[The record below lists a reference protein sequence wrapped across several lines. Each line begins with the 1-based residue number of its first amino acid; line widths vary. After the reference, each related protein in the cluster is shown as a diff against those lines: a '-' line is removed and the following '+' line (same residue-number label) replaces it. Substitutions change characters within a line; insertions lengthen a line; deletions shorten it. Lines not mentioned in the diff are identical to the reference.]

1 MTKRTF
7 KTLTLCMYMAS
18 LPLTLSVGSARPAA
32 AQNET
37 VAAPAASPDAPR
49 LRFEDRALQGTLGK
63 AYDAALDNLLHINTV
78 PDTKHEHDKAGLMVT
93 PPGTF
98 VRAGGGYA
106 EPWTRDASL
115 NSWNAASLLEPVVA
129 QNTLWAVCQKTD
141 DGRIVLQRDTQW
153 WDKVIWIT
161 AAWNHYKITG
171 DRRFLATS
179 YGVAQDELALMR
191 REHYSG
197 AYGLFQGPAFF
208 ADGIAGYPE
217 PEYDPKIGSG
227 FVLDHPYTK
236 DLMSLGTNCVYVG
249 AYRCAAQMA
258 QQLGRP
264 ATEAQDYNKAADALR
279 DAINRRLWNPQSG
292 TYGYFIHGAGPL
304 VGKRDETQEGIGLSF
319 ALLFG
324 VADAK
329 QARSVLLTAHR
340 SPHGITTQWPHFA
353 RFSDAQPGRHNVSVW
368 PLVNG
373 MWACA
378 AAQSGDVAL
387 FGDEAENLARLA
399 EGSDNHFYEIYNFLS
414 GKPDGGWQG
423 GHWGPLAD
431 QTWSATAYLRMMYQG
446 LFGMDF
452 QPDGL
457 RFAPKLPAGWGAVGL
472 QGVHYRGAT
481 LDLALEGK
489 GTRIARI
496 MIDGKSDKRAFVP
509 ATWTGPHTL
518 TITMKE

>member
-1 MTKRTF
+1 
-7 KTLTLCMYMAS
+7 
-18 LPLTLSVGSARPAA
+18 
-32 AQNET
+32 
-37 VAAPAASPDAPR
+37 
-49 LRFEDRALQGTLGK
+49 
-63 AYDAALDNLLHINTV
+63 
-78 PDTKHEHDKAGLMVT
+78 
-93 PPGTF
+93 
-98 VRAGGGYA
+98 
-106 EPWTRDASL
+106 
-115 NSWNAASLLEPVVA
+115 
-129 QNTLWAVCQKTD
+129 
-141 DGRIVLQRDTQW
+141 
-153 WDKVIWIT
+153 
-161 AAWNHYKITG
+161 
-171 DRRFLATS
+171 
-179 YGVAQDELALMR
+179 
-191 REHYSG
+191 
-197 AYGLFQGPAFF
+197 
-208 ADGIAGYPE
+208 
-217 PEYDPKIGSG
+217 
-227 FVLDHPYTK
+227 
-236 DLMSLGTNCVYVG
+236 
-249 AYRCAAQMA
+249 MA

-264 ATEAQDYNKAADALR
+264 ATEAQDYNTAADALR
-279 DAINRRLWNPQSG
+279 DAINRRLWNPQRG

-304 VGKRDETQEGIGLSF
+304 AGKRDETQEGIGLSF
-319 ALLFG
+319 AILFG

-329 QARSVLLTAHR
+329 QARSVLRTAHR

-387 FGDEAENLARLA
+387 FGDEVENLARLA
-399 EGSDNHFYEIYNFLS
+399 EGSDNRFYEIYNFLS

-457 RFAPKLPAGWGAVGL
+457 HLAPKLPAGWGAVGL
-472 QGVHYRGAT
+472 QGVRYRGAT

-489 GTRIARI
+489 GARIARI
-496 MIDGKSDKRAFVP
+496 LIDGKPGKRAFVP